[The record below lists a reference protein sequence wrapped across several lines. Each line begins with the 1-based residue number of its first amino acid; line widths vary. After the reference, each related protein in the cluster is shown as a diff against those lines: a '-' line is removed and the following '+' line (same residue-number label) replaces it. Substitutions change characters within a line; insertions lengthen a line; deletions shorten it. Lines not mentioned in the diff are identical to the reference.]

1 MMAYLTA
8 LFFQTTT
15 GSAIFG
21 VVALLW
27 VLSEIVVGGIIPRLR
42 RHGAPIRFEDKGSRP
57 LIALSMILAL
67 VIAFLFAASG
77 IASLPSWS
85 FYVGISL
92 MIAGIVLRQWSIAV
106 LGRYFSPGN
115 RHSRGS
121 GGGGSRA
128 ISPSASSLLHRP
140 AHNLHRTGI
149 RDTVVGGCARAHS
162 LLRSSLRLSDSRGG
176 GGFNIEAGRRIRRV
190 RKENEEAYSVHF
202 FEHFTHLF
210 PFCMTNP
217 KRKSISAGIRVAV
230 FFLLA
235 A

>member
-21 VVALLW
+21 VAALLW

-85 FYVGISL
+85 FYVGINL

-106 LGRYFSPGN
+106 LGRYFSRTVGVQEGQAVVDRGPYRLV
-115 RHSRGS
+115 RHPAYTG
-121 GGGGSRA
+121 
-128 ISPSASSLLHRP
+128 SLLTMVGLGFVLQSWGAVLVLIAFFGVAFGYRIHVEEGVL
-140 AHNLHRTGI
+140 ASKLGDGYVAYAKRTK
-149 RDTVVGGCARAHS
+149 
-162 LLRSSLRLSDSRGG
+162 RL
-176 GGFNIEAGRRIRRV
+176 I
-190 RKENEEAYSVHF
+190 
-202 FEHFTHLF
+202 
-210 PFCMTNP
+210 PF
-217 KRKSISAGIRVAV
+217 V
-230 FFLLA
+230 L
-235 A
+235 

>member
-21 VVALLW
+21 VAALLW

-106 LGRYFSPGN
+106 LGRYFSPTIGIQEGQAVVDRGPYRLV
-115 RHSRGS
+115 RH
-121 GGGGSRA
+121 
-128 ISPSASSLLHRP
+128 PSYTGLLIIYIG
-140 AHNLHRTGI
+140 L
-149 RDTVVGGCARAHS
+149 
-162 LLRSSLRLSDSRGG
+162 
-176 GGFNIEAGRRIRRV
+176 GFVIQSWGAVLVLVAYFAAAFGYRIHV
-190 RKENEEAYSVHF
+190 EEAVLTSKLGDEYVAYA
-202 FEHFTHLF
+202 
-210 PFCMTNP
+210 
-217 KRKSISAGIRVAV
+217 KRTKRLIPYV
-230 FFLLA
+230 L
-235 A
+235 

>member
-106 LGRYFSPGN
+106 LGRYFSPTIGIQEGQAVVDRGPYRLV
-115 RHSRGS
+115 RH
-121 GGGGSRA
+121 
-128 ISPSASSLLHRP
+128 PSYTGLLIIYIG
-140 AHNLHRTGI
+140 LGFVI
-149 RDTVVGGCARAHS
+149 QSWGTVLVLIAYFAAAFGY
-162 LLRSSLRLSDSRGG
+162 
-176 GGFNIEAGRRIRRV
+176 RIHV
-190 RKENEEAYSVHF
+190 EEAVLTSKLGDEYVAYA
-202 FEHFTHLF
+202 
-210 PFCMTNP
+210 
-217 KRKSISAGIRVAV
+217 KRTKRLIPYV
-230 FFLLA
+230 L
-235 A
+235 

>member
-106 LGRYFSPGN
+106 LGRYFSPTIGIQDGQAVVDRGPYRLV
-115 RHSRGS
+115 RH
-121 GGGGSRA
+121 
-128 ISPSASSLLHRP
+128 PSYTGLLIIYIGLGFVIQSWGAVLVLIAYFAP
-140 AHNLHRTGI
+140 AFGY
-149 RDTVVGGCARAHS
+149 
-162 LLRSSLRLSDSRGG
+162 
-176 GGFNIEAGRRIRRV
+176 RIHV
-190 RKENEEAYSVHF
+190 EEAVLTSKLGDEYVAYA
-202 FEHFTHLF
+202 
-210 PFCMTNP
+210 
-217 KRKSISAGIRVAV
+217 KRTKRLIPYV
-230 FFLLA
+230 L
-235 A
+235 